1 MTPTDRATTPN
12 ESAQLEQLS
21 ERMQGLAIQTSV
33 FDKVD
38 VTLWGQDI
46 KPDEEDEI
54 AVTTY
59 AARFMSNAQFERLEG
74 DDILDHFQQHFEG
87 WNQDIWNRPIRQ
99 PTTSST
105 PNSSNPPKTPHLNL
119 HTQYM
124 FMKLWD
130 KDQNY
135 TGEPYDLL
143 DEKLRIF
150 MSICYNIQVK
160 PSQFH
165 ALFPRILAGRAQT
178 FYIDKIEWTTTFRK
192 AYDSI
197 KQHFDTEVNHVHYYT
212 DWTTTTFNSIRAQ
225 DASKS
230 LHEVLQLLF
239 DKLQLCQRALGPDYA
254 GNIPLRTTL
263 IIACRGVPELEHAL
277 FKPAAK
283 IETSLQIYDLP
294 LRPTL
299 PDRQTLSICKALT
312 DHLDQRIRTISTT
325 SIADTITTAYEEDTD
340 TQDNDPI
347 ADMDKAT
354 TVEATGPQAI
364 ATTPLAT
371 PIAIGPKSA
380 LFVDKKVAGQPNT
393 LQKND
398 KRPRTN
404 MSHIVNSQAYNL
416 QTS

>member
-1 MTPTDRATTPN
+1 MHLDAYTKLPPDDTPN
-12 ESAQLEQLS
+12 A
-21 ERMQGLAIQTSV
+21 T
-33 FDKVD
+33 VD
-38 VTLWGQDI
+38 AD
-46 KPDEEDEI
+46 
-54 AVTTY
+54 
-59 AARFMSNAQFERLEG
+59 
-74 DDILDHFQQHFEG
+74 
-87 WNQDIWNRPIRQ
+87 
-99 PTTSST
+99 
-105 PNSSNPPKTPHLNL
+105 
-119 HTQYM
+119 TQYM

-197 KQHFDTEVNHVHYYT
+197 KQRFDTEVNHVHYYT

-230 LHEVLQLLF
+230 SMKSFNYSSISYNSVREPLALTTQETFHCVLRLSSHAVVYPNLNTPSSN
-239 DKLQLCQRALGPDYA
+239 LQQRSRP
-254 GNIPLRTTL
+254 
-263 IIACRGVPELEHAL
+263 
-277 FKPAAK
+277 
-283 IETSLQIYDLP
+283 SLQIYDLP

-299 PDRQTLSICKALT
+299 PDRQTLSTCKALT

-404 MSHIVNSQAYNL
+404 MSHVVNSQAYNL

>member
-1 MTPTDRATTPN
+1 
-12 ESAQLEQLS
+12 
-21 ERMQGLAIQTSV
+21 MQGLAIQTSV

-87 WNQDIWNRPIRQ
+87 WNQDIWNRVHMDYKRALRLLLRRPH
-99 PTTSST
+99 PTTHHFKH
-105 PNSSNPPKTPHLNL
+105 PNSSNPPKPHLNL

-165 ALFPRILAGRAQT
+165 ALFPRILDGRAQT

-239 DKLQLCQRALGPDYA
+239 DKLQLCQRALA
-254 GNIPLRTTL
+254 LTTQETFHCVLRL
-263 IIACRGVPELEHAL
+263 SSHAVVYPNL
-277 FKPAAK
+277 NTPSSNLQQRSRP
-283 IETSLQIYDLP
+283 SLQIYDLP

-364 ATTPLAT
+364 ATTP
-371 PIAIGPKSA
+371 
-380 LFVDKKVAGQPNT
+380 
-393 LQKND
+393 
-398 KRPRTN
+398 
-404 MSHIVNSQAYNL
+404 
-416 QTS
+416 

>member
-1 MTPTDRATTPN
+1 
-12 ESAQLEQLS
+12 
-21 ERMQGLAIQTSV
+21 
-33 FDKVD
+33 
-38 VTLWGQDI
+38 
-46 KPDEEDEI
+46 
-54 AVTTY
+54 
-59 AARFMSNAQFERLEG
+59 
-74 DDILDHFQQHFEG
+74 
-87 WNQDIWNRPIRQ
+87 
-99 PTTSST
+99 
-105 PNSSNPPKTPHLNL
+105 
-119 HTQYM
+119 
-124 FMKLWD
+124 MKLWD

-283 IETSLQIYDLP
+283 IETLFADLRSSVETH
-294 LRPTL
+294 LA
-299 PDRQTLSICKALT
+299 RQTNPQYLQSPDGSFGPT
-312 DHLDQRIRTISTT
+312 NPNNQYYLDRRYHNNRVRGRYGYSGQRPNRGYGQGYNRGSYRPSSHSNYT
-325 SIADTITTAYEEDTD
+325 SHTNRNWT
-340 TQDNDPI
+340 
-347 ADMDKAT
+347 
-354 TVEATGPQAI
+354 
-364 ATTPLAT
+364 
-371 PIAIGPKSA
+371 KSA

>member
-1 MTPTDRATTPN
+1 M
-12 ESAQLEQLS
+12 SLEAYTKL
-21 ERMQGLAIQTSV
+21 
-33 FDKVD
+33 
-38 VTLWGQDI
+38 
-46 KPDEEDEI
+46 PP
-54 AVTTY
+54 
-59 AARFMSNAQFERLEG
+59 
-74 DDILDHFQQHFEG
+74 DDIPNATVDGDTQQ
-87 WNQDIWNRPIRQ
+87 
-99 PTTSST
+99 
-105 PNSSNPPKTPHLNL
+105 K
-119 HTQYM
+119 

-130 KDQNY
+130 KDKNY

-143 DEKLRIF
+143 DDKIRIF

-283 IETSLQIYDLP
+283 IETLFADLRSSVETH
-294 LRPTL
+294 LA
-299 PDRQTLSICKALT
+299 RQTNPQYLQSPDGSFGPT
-312 DHLDQRIRTISTT
+312 NPNNQYYLDRR
-325 SIADTITTAYEEDTD
+325 YH
-340 TQDNDPI
+340 NNR
-347 ADMDKAT
+347 AT
-354 TVEATGPQAI
+354 TVKATGPQAI

-404 MSHIVNSQAYNL
+404 MSHVVNSQAYNL